1 MPVLIACISS
11 FAGVSRRTR
20 DIVQSRITEG
30 NHNMRKSMKTKALIL
45 ESCLGCRRVNS
56 VTSNGY
62 AGKEIFGVEVK
73 TNGSENGTSDA
84 QRSF

>member
-1 MPVLIACISS
+1 
-11 FAGVSRRTR
+11 
-20 DIVQSRITEG
+20 
-30 NHNMRKSMKTKALIL
+30 MRKSMKTKALIL

-62 AGKEIFGVEVK
+62 AGKKIFGVEVK